1 MTVDIDRQAVTRVY
15 GRWAPIYDFVFGR
28 IFARARLAAIAASD
42 RVGGRILEVGV
53 GTGLSLPYY
62 SRDSRIFGIDLSEE
76 MLRKARQKVA
86 ERQLSNVENLAI
98 MDAEHLDF
106 PDASFD
112 VVVAHYVVNTV
123 PHPEAALDEFARV
136 LKPGGEIVIINR
148 VGAEDGARRK
158 FEEWF
163 QPLATKLGW
172 RSEFPW
178 QRFAEWAARTKH
190 NVRLIERQPVPPL
203 GHFSLIRFG
212 KTAAA
217 AGAGR
222 LEATN
227 VV

>member
-1 MTVDIDRQAVTRVY
+1 
-15 GRWAPIYDFVFGR
+15 
-28 IFARARLAAIAASD
+28 
-42 RVGGRILEVGV
+42 
-53 GTGLSLPYY
+53 
-62 SRDSRIFGIDLSEE
+62 
-76 MLRKARQKVA
+76 
-86 ERQLSNVENLAI
+86 

-123 PHPEAALDEFARV
+123 PHPEMALDEFARV

-148 VGAEDGARRK
+148 VGAEDGARRV

-163 QPLATKLGW
+163 QPFATRLGW

-178 QRFAEWAARTKH
+178 KRFEQWAQRTRH

-212 KTAAA
+212 KAAAA

-222 LEATN
+222 LEASN